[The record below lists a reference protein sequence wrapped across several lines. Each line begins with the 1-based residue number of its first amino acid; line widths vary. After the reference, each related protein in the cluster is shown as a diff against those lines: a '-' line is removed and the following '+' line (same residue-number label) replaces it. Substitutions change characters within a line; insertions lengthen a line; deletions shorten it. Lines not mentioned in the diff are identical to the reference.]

1 LIIQEYSLSEGG
13 GRNSFEEFADR
24 EGEMRRQERAEV
36 VVEVDVMWT
45 DRQGHERFATARAI
59 DICESGIRMQV
70 PEALP
75 ERSFVRLRA
84 DKIGLAGTASVR
96 SCIKKGTKFLVGLE
110 FSGGM
115 RWKRPAAVK
124 TQAAPVE
131 TPLPVAR

>member
-1 LIIQEYSLSEGG
+1 
-13 GRNSFEEFADR
+13 
-24 EGEMRRQERAEV
+24 
-36 VVEVDVMWT
+36 MWT

-115 RWKRPAAVK
+115 RWKRPAPAK
-124 TQAAPVE
+124 THDASIE
-131 TPLPVAR
+131 TPLPVVR